1 MKYNQQQVSLL
12 GRNTGNK
19 MNAHD
24 FSLSLPKSWDTPAS
38 CVRLVGFI
46 PSKTVKAVPQKVT

>member
-24 FSLSLPKSWDTPAS
+24 FSLSLPKS
-38 CVRLVGFI
+38 
-46 PSKTVKAVPQKVT
+46 